1 MKWNGVGEMDRS
13 GLEDGDWSRRGGRPI
28 RHFLIGDVFRVRHVY
43 DRERAGRGSSGRIGP
58 SCEAWPLSD
67 LGTPLKGGR
76 WNGDE
81 ADGEVLLMNSACK

>member
-1 MKWNGVGEMDRS
+1 MGEVDGA
-13 GLEDGDWSRRGGRPI
+13 GLEDGDGSWRGGRPI
-28 RHFLIGDVFRVRHVY
+28 LPFLIGDAFRIRHVY

-58 SCEAWPLSD
+58 SCEARPLSD

-76 WNGDE
+76 WSGDE

>member
-1 MKWNGVGEMDRS
+1 MYQARLDDWDRP
-13 GLEDGDWSRRGGRPI
+13 GRHGRPL
-28 RHFLIGDVFRVRHVY
+28 RHLLIGDVFRVRHVY
-43 DRERAGRGSSGRIGP
+43 DRERAGRGSSGRIGT

-76 WNGDE
+76 WSGDE